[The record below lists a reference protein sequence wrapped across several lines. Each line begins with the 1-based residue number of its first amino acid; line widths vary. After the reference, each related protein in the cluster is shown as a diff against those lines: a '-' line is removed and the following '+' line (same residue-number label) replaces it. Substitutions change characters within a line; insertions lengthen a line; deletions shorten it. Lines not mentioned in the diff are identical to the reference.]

1 MKFNLEYLEK
11 LANIVYD
18 NDLSE
23 ITLEDEEQAVSIEQQ
38 VF

>member
-23 ITLEDEEQAVSIEQQ
+23 ITLEDDEQAL
-38 VF
+38 